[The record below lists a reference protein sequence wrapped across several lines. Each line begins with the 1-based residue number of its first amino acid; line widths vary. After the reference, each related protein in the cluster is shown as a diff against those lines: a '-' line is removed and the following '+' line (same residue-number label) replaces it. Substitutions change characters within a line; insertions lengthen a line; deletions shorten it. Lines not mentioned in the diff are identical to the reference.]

1 MAANTVISPKIRG
14 HKIIGNLVNDPELLQ
29 SGNNKQMVTFRVAEN
44 HRTRDAET
52 GQWQDA
58 GATYYDV
65 AILLSQ
71 KEDLARNV
79 LSSLRQGHRVAVTG
93 AYDTK
98 PYLAANGEVGLN
110 HRIMADDVA
119 ASLAFNQ
126 VRIGPNA
133 RNSVQ
138 ATSSA
143 TAQNTA
149 TTEQNAPTAPDTDFD
164 ASM

>member
-14 HKIIGNLVNDPELLQ
+14 HHITGNLVNDPELIQ
-29 SGNNKQMVTFRVAEN
+29 IGNNKQMVTFRVAEN
-44 HRTRDAET
+44 HRARDAES
-52 GQWQDA
+52 GQWQDI

-65 AILLSQ
+65 AISMN

-79 LSSLRQGHRVAVTG
+79 LSSLRQGNRVSVAGT
-93 AYDTK
+93 YDAK
-98 PYLAANGEVGLN
+98 PYLAANGEVGMN
-110 HRIMADDVA
+110 HRIMADEVS

-133 RNSVQ
+133 RNSAQ
-138 ATSSA
+138 ATSTA

-149 TTEQNAPTAPDTDFD
+149 TTEQNVPAAPDTDFD